1 MSKTKKILG
10 TDEAWETGLLGED
23 ENHASPADAAYQN
36 DVDSAINASLGLKM
50 ISIRLEED
58 LIEDFKQIA
67 ALNGIGYQ
75 PLMRQALKRF
85 ADNEKKRILVEAYNA
100 MQKQEAEK
108 CAIKCDGDDDRDRKL
123 AA

>member
-1 MSKTKKILG
+1 MSKTQKILG
-10 TDEAWETGLLGED
+10 TDEAWETGELGED
-23 ENHASPADAAYQN
+23 ETHAIPADSVYQSE
-36 DVDSAINASLGLKM
+36 VELAINASLGLKM
-50 ISIRLEED
+50 ISIRLEEG

-100 MQKQEAEK
+100 MQKHDSEK
-108 CAIKCDGDDDRDRKL
+108 TDGSCDDGSGCDRKL